1 MIYDYANKKLFNA
14 FQTAY
19 LICGKDLSI
28 DFRDIIAFCKEWD
41 IHMDVIC
48 FFDYIK
54 DEIDEWA
61 HELGLSY
68 QDDKLYGI
76 GLKPIINVKTVEQT
90 TSATSKLVEQ
100 FEYFLQKQLKLK
112 SFTCISIT
120 DDGIELSFVESMSYF
135 IYLTRWRSCNC

>member
-14 FQTAY
+14 FQTAF
-19 LICGKDLSI
+19 LTCDKDCSV
-28 DFRDIIAFCKEWD
+28 DFKDIITLCKEYN

-76 GLKPIINVKTVEQT
+76 GLKPIINVKNFNTF
-90 TSATSKLVEQ
+90 K
-100 FEYFLQKQLKLK
+100 YFAKEVK
-112 SFTCISIT
+112 T
-120 DDGIELSFVESMSYF
+120 
-135 IYLTRWRSCNC
+135 